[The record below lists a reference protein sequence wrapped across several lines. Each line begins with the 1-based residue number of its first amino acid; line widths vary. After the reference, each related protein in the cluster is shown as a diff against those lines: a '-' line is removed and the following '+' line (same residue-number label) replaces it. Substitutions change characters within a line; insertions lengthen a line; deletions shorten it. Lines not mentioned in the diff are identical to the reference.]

1 MIAAIIAAVAT
12 LVVAVIVVSVVFVVR
27 NNAKSSNV
35 SVKKDV
41 RSISSVGVKSSLGNA
56 GGRVNGSMQ
65 AHPGS
70 AQRPASNPA
79 DNLKSRFV
87 AMGVLAAGIFG
98 TLTAK
103 L

>member
-41 RSISSVGVKSSLGNA
+41 RSISSVGVKSSL
-56 GGRVNGSMQ
+56 
-65 AHPGS
+65 
-70 AQRPASNPA
+70 
-79 DNLKSRFV
+79 
-87 AMGVLAAGIFG
+87 
-98 TLTAK
+98 
-103 L
+103 